1 MTVTGKVQKY
11 LLREHAIELL
21 DLDST
26 VLSRRPD
33 RRAGRRAAS
42 AGCARGDGQRDGP
55 ATARGAAAVAA
66 RVIEPPDDERA
77 ETVDARVERA
87 PEVGVVDE
95 AARAVA
101 RQPRLLVD
109 GSSGLDRDE
118 IVVEEVRQQA

>member
-1 MTVTGKVQKY
+1 MV
-11 LLREHAIELL
+11 
-21 DLDST
+21 
-26 VLSRRPD
+26 
-33 RRAGRRAAS
+33 
-42 AGCARGDGQRDGP
+42 
-55 ATARGAAAVAA
+55 
-66 RVIEPPDDERA
+66 EPPDDERA

-118 IVVEEVRQQA
+118 VVVEEVRQQGDVAPELGMHPRVDEPVDARPA